1 MGFYDA
7 FFGSDQSLYTA
18 YAIMAAIIAICIT
31 ILLTATD
38 VPISNRIM
46 VVLFVVIT
54 LVPSI
59 FLTLFELTCIV
70 TGGTEPNN
78 WWCYTFAWVLA
89 AFIIIYCVFI
99 VIISLLSLFS
109 YNNAI
114 DAVKNNENN
123 DRLSPDVSNNY
134 AKAIIDTQNQKEAQK
149 NAEKFYVENNM
160 SDPSL
165 YMAGLNN
172 IMNTSGLNSTALLNS
187 ISSLAQP
194 SQQPPKT
201 NEKFYVDDN
210 EDNNNNIDP
219 MKLFNSAS
227 FRENNNLSSSENNQ
241 IANFANK
248 QQEATTIYA
257 NFANQTP
264 KTKDNFIN
272 ASLSSSADV
281 GGSGAVD
288 ITGKLNNANASVGT
302 NANIAGSADAIIG
315 LGYNSSNK
323 SIPVSSSDNVAK
335 FSDFSDFNDP
345 GAVLYPFPDYKTAFN
360 PIN

>member
-46 VVLFVVIT
+46 VILFVIVT

-89 AFIIIYCVFI
+89 AFIIIYCIFI

-160 SDPSL
+160 IDP
-165 YMAGLNN
+165 YMTGLNN
-172 IMNTSGLNSTALLNS
+172 IMNNMPMNNSALNSSTLLNS
-187 ISSLAQP
+187 LSSLG
-194 SQQPPKT
+194 QQQPKT
-201 NEKFYVDDN
+201 NEKFYIDDDN
-210 EDNNNNIDP
+210 NVMDP
-219 MKLFNSAS
+219 MSLITGS
-227 FRENNNLSSSENNQ
+227 FEQQENTSSNE
-241 IANFANK
+241 NK
-248 QQEATTIYA
+248 QVA
-257 NFANQTP
+257 NFANQQQP
-264 KTKDNFIN
+264 KQVANFAN
-272 ASLSSSADV
+272 ASLASSADIT
-281 GGSGAVD
+281 GSGGLD
-288 ITGKLNNANASVGT
+288 IIGKVNNAIASIGT
-302 NANIAGSADAIIG
+302 NANIMGSADASLG
-315 LGYNSSNK
+315 LGLNNSSNSSNK
-323 SIPVSSSDNVAK
+323 SVPVSNGLSGKIAN
-335 FSDFSDFNDP
+335 FTDFNDLNDP
-345 GAVLYPFPDYKTAFN
+345 GAILYPYPDYKTAFN
-360 PIN
+360 PMN